1 MHLKLKNEVIGM
13 KLEYSKV
20 MRLFSLCCLI
30 LFCSLSSSAQEGKVV
45 DDTVSFDQKGD
56 VVEMTI
62 TLRIDSSWIVYDSI
76 SGVDGPIPFSIN
88 FESASDVE
96 LKSVKKPELHKKFD
110 QLFEMDIYYLEGTVS
125 YVAKFEKKSTSTV
138 GNILTGTYEFMSCNL
153 QSGVCLPPAEHSFS
167 YTLK

>member
-13 KLEYSKV
+13 KFDYSKV

-30 LFCSLSSSAQEGKVV
+30 LFLSLSSSAQEGKVV

-56 VVEMTI
+56 VLEMTI

-88 FESASDVE
+88 F
-96 LKSVKKPELHKKFD
+96 
-110 QLFEMDIYYLEGTVS
+110 
-125 YVAKFEKKSTSTV
+125 
-138 GNILTGTYEFMSCNL
+138 
-153 QSGVCLPPAEHSFS
+153 
-167 YTLK
+167 